1 MCCTKHLKEDVHGS
15 LHRGYEILQLVNTLV
30 TFKTVPFVPYF
41 SRPQGL
47 VAECIQRP
55 WPF

>member
-15 LHRGYEILQLVNTLV
+15 LHRGCEILQLVNTLV
-30 TFKTVPFVPYF
+30 TFKTVPFVPYL

-47 VAECIQRP
+47 VAECIQRL